1 MDDSGISQKIG
12 ERIESKCLD
21 HLAVSN
27 VNGDGYEQLFQKYG
41 WFDAVRNPT
50 VKACKRANLAT
61 IGKYGTDALQG
72 IGKLLMNDD
81 AVPKKDYE
89 ISGLLYK
96 ALEDTCAKKELSI
109 EETLDSKK
117 ERSIAKYLT
126 DVLDIMTKFHSVTSN
141 SPAYLANP
149 VPHVMQTDSAI
160 LSLEKQFAEL
170 AAACLPPKIEIL
182 KAETIP
188 TEKEKLRGMWHLD
201 ESMGTSIDSSEN
213 RNHLTQVKGA
223 PVYSVTGKFN
233 TALQFNGN
241 SKRFINDNEQI
252 NLGITG
258 PLTIDAW
265 IYRTAPTTA
274 QEGIITKWNEA
285 GDNRSYAL
293 TINEANH
300 LTLHLS
306 DATQIETS
314 IIGDTTIPSN
324 TWVHVAGVYDGSSMY
339 VFQNGIIVGK
349 KAYTKGIANKNA
361 FVSIGG
367 AEKLGGGDAFFNGK
381 IDDARISGDALWINN
396 FTVEEENSTKDVKL
410 EGAPLSQ
417 RAQEF
422 LIIFESIATKLKGIR
437 SEPITQKT
445 ISVSIN
451 RQMELLEELKELLGA
466 FNACLKKNE
475 CSS

>member
-27 VNGDGYEQLFQKYG
+27 VNGNGYEQLFQKYG

-50 VKACKRANLAT
+50 VQACKRAYLAT

-96 ALEDTCAKKELSI
+96 ALEDTCGKKELSI

-188 TEKEKLRGMWHLD
+188 TEAETIAETIPTELKKDSEPVDIQSAKEVLVDLLKRLRGIR
-201 ESMGTSIDSSEN
+201 EIRNVGIDRVEIS
-213 RNHLTQVKGA
+213 L
-223 PVYSVTGKFN
+223 N
-233 TALQFNGN
+233 TKQEALNILKIMLPFG
-241 SKRFINDNEQI
+241 
-252 NLGITG
+252 
-258 PLTIDAW
+258 
-265 IYRTAPTTA
+265 
-274 QEGIITKWNEA
+274 
-285 GDNRSYAL
+285 
-293 TINEANH
+293 
-300 LTLHLS
+300 
-306 DATQIETS
+306 
-314 IIGDTTIPSN
+314 
-324 TWVHVAGVYDGSSMY
+324 
-339 VFQNGIIVGK
+339 
-349 KAYTKGIANKNA
+349 KAY
-361 FVSIGG
+361 
-367 AEKLGGGDAFFNGK
+367 
-381 IDDARISGDALWINN
+381 
-396 FTVEEENSTKDVKL
+396 
-410 EGAPLSQ
+410 
-417 RAQEF
+417 
-422 LIIFESIATKLKGIR
+422 
-437 SEPITQKT
+437 
-445 ISVSIN
+445 
-451 RQMELLEELKELLGA
+451 EELCAQLELD
-466 FNACLKKNE
+466 
-475 CSS
+475 CSI